1 MAIMI
6 FYLFDKK
13 NVELNN
19 EGTQGHAHDTWT
31 CLLILV
37 VTFND
42 LMKELARRFSIIHWG
57 HEEQADMLH
66 P

>member
-1 MAIMI
+1 MI

-42 LMKELARRFSIIHWG
+42 LMKELARRFSIIH
-57 HEEQADMLH
+57 
-66 P
+66 